1 MLHKVGVPMP
11 AAGIIQAMRTGG
23 EVIQDAVK
31 GNLPTGMRV
40 EQNADAASDF

>member
-23 EVIQDAVK
+23 EVIQNAVK
-31 GNLPTGMRV
+31 ENLPTGMRV
-40 EQNADAASDF
+40 QSNLDADSDF